1 MTWLEQLQSDSRNG
15 AKRLAALLDP
25 DDLPTGRAWHTLID
39 RIEASP
45 VSDIFIGGSLLI
57 RNNVS
62 DMMQSIRE
70 RFTGSITIF
79 PGSPDQVV
87 AGADALLF
95 LSVIS
100 GRNPD
105 LLIGRH
111 VESALRIRRMR
122 VETIA
127 TGYLLIGDGPLTTA
141 AYMSQSM
148 PIPSGKPEIAAATA
162 VAGEMLGLQAL
173 FLDAGSGANQPVPL
187 SSIAAVR
194 SHTQTPLIV
203 GGGLNDAPS
212 IEAAWQAGAD
222 LVVVGS
228 AIENRPED
236 LNWLPN
242 PFAFQSKGATD
253 SWR

>member
-1 MTWLEQLQSDSRNG
+1 MTWLEKLQSDSQNG
-15 AKRLAALLDP
+15 IKRLAALLDP
-25 DDLPTGRAWHTLID
+25 DDLPSGRSWHALLD
-39 RIEASP
+39 RIEASAITD
-45 VSDIFIGGSLLI
+45 VFVGGSLLV
-57 RNNVS
+57 RSNVG
-62 DMMQSIRE
+62 DMLQSIRE

-87 AGADALLF
+87 PAADAVLL

-100 GRNPD
+100 GRNAD

-111 VESALRIRRMR
+111 VESALRIRRMQI
-122 VETIA
+122 ETVP

-148 PIPSGKPEIAAATA
+148 PIPSGKPEIVTATA

-173 FLDAGSGANQPVPL
+173 FLDAGSGASHPVPL
-187 SSIAAVR
+187 TAIASVR
-194 SHTQTPLIV
+194 SETRSPLIV
-203 GGGLNDAPS
+203 GGGLNDGPS

-222 LVVVGS
+222 IVVIGS

-242 PFAFQSKGATD
+242 PLAFESKGKAT
-253 SWR
+253 SWL